1 MSRTNKLF
9 MAVAKGKSTDT
20 AEYKRYIGVA
30 PVFINAVNPT
40 KKELE
45 GFYNTTI
52 DNEPKYL
59 GEVEVNDKKIPN
71 VRIDFIVTTDETAVG
86 TALRTKVSFFI
97 RNEYRYNRDRTKVQ
111 VIDKYGRTAWVTIEQ
126 AKNHEIPTYSNG
138 PANLDKDYRPL
149 YYGEEQLTEFIRAY
163 LGILPVMKYVD
174 NTWVMREHPEEYEI
188 RLDKIANYFKN
199 DFSELKEIITYQP
212 NNKVKVLFGVR
223 TTDDNKMYQT
233 VFTDMFLKNSNSDY
247 TKLAKTVQERKDAGA
262 YSTTDFEVCD
272 LKEYVVKPTEIT
284 ETPSLVEDDLPMGN
298 PWEE

>member
-9 MAVAKGKSTDT
+9 MAVAKGRSTDT

-71 VRIDFIVTTDETAVG
+71 VRIDFIVTTDETVVG
-86 TALRTKVSFFI
+86 TALRTKISFFI

-247 TKLAKTVQERKDAGA
+247 SKLAKAVQERKDAGA
-262 YSTTDFEVCD
+262 YSTTDFDVCD
-272 LKEYVVKPTEIT
+272 LKEYVVKPTEIA
-284 ETPSLVEDDLPMGN
+284 ETPSVVEDDLPMGN

>member
-9 MAVAKGKSTDT
+9 MAVAKGRSTDT

-71 VRIDFIVTTDETAVG
+71 VRIDFIVTTDETVVG
-86 TALRTKVSFFI
+86 TALRTKISFFI

-126 AKNHEIPTYSNG
+126 AKNHEIPVYANG
-138 PANLDKDYRPL
+138 LANIDKDYRPL

>member
-9 MAVAKGKSTDT
+9 MAVAKGRSTDT

-86 TALRTKVSFFI
+86 TALRTKISFFI

-284 ETPSLVEDDLPMGN
+284 ETPSVVEDDLPMGN

>member
-1 MSRTNKLF
+1 
-9 MAVAKGKSTDT
+9 MAVAKGRSTDT

-71 VRIDFIVTTDETAVG
+71 VRIDFIVTTDETVVG
-86 TALRTKVSFFI
+86 TALRTKISFFI

-247 TKLAKTVQERKDAGA
+247 TKLAKAVQERKDAGA

-272 LKEYVVKPTEIT
+272 LKEYVVKPTEIA
-284 ETPSLVEDDLPMGN
+284 ETSSVVEDDLPMGN